1 MMDMSK
7 PEVAVTTDP
16 EQEDRPHED
25 RPRVR
30 GQVPLEELARR
41 KGIRPVKSVHDMAQP
56 GVFESDEEV
65 EAFIAHVY
73 ASRRANLA

>member
-16 EQEDRPHED
+16 EHED
-25 RPRVR
+25 RPE
-30 GQVPLEELARR
+30 VPGRIPRDELVRR
-41 KGIRPVKSVHDMAQP
+41 KGLKPVKSVHDMAQP

-65 EAFIAHVY
+65 EEFIAYVY
-73 ASRRANLA
+73 ACRRANQA